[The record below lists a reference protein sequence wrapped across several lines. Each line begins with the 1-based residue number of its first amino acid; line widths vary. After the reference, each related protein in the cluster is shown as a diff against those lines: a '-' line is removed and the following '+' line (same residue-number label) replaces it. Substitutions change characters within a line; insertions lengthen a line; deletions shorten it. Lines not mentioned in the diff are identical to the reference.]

1 MSPSN
6 LISLFD
12 TFPKDCFFSNLNELL
27 CIVALKLCLVEHDFI
42 IDMCM
47 YMYFETDISS
57 RKLMPQIIAPTV
69 VNAQPLSLNVK
80 ETKNIFNYEL
90 SSFLFFSFFIQNLVF
105 RFLFFV
111 IQISSNYECFFTVLL
126 LQRPYKLQICQT
138 IFLCM
143 KLKG

>member
-1 MSPSN
+1 MNSVPPFSQNRGDIKYIRFVILQIMSPSE
-6 LISLFD
+6 IV
-12 TFPKDCFFSNLNELL
+12 KFSNVRGLYLR
-27 CIVALKLCLVEHDFI
+27 K
-42 IDMCM
+42 
-47 YMYFETDISS
+47 YGMYFETDISS